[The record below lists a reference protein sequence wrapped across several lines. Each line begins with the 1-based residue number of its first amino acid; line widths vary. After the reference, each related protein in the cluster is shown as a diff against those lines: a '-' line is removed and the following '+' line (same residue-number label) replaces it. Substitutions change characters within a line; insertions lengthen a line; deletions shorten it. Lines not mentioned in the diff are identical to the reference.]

1 MDDFVRASKIEII
14 WPEKRPV
21 GMELVAGGIEVVYG
35 AYNEWIP
42 ARVKIPLTLLPSKN
56 LLSYE
61 N

>member
-42 ARVKIPLTLLPSKN
+42 ARVKILLTF
-56 LLSYE
+56 LSS
-61 N
+61 